1 MICASFRASF
11 YWWLLLPTVLGTSL
25 PDSCN
30 GPVSGCT
37 SWSLL
42 QKEEKQ
48 SRLGSVTEAS
58 ADLVEAADSVFQMAQ
73 ANGVAA
79 QTHVISHLSR
89 EQNMQAQ
96 YLEKL
101 AQQQVSVEQKESAYL
116 ERLEKRLAY
125 QEKTIDAL
133 SKIALVSAH
142 HAGTGQSPATASATG
157 AAKDHEDLE
166 AVKMPQELVALERT
180 ASPAPRDEQ
189 RRQDFQ
195 EDAAA
200 PPEQQ
205 QQLRDEEETP
215 VALTQGAADKAK
227 AEMSDEEKR
236 EKASKVSFF
245 DIMTLRWSIR

>member
-1 MICASFRASF
+1 MTFASLRASF
-11 YWWLLLPTVLGTSL
+11 YWWLLAAIALGASQ
-25 PDSCN
+25 DSCN

-37 SWSLL
+37 SRSLL

-48 SRLGSVTEAS
+48 GKLGSVTEAS

-73 ANGVAA
+73 ADGVAA
-79 QTHVISHLSR
+79 QTHVISHLST

-101 AQQQVSVEQKESAYL
+101 AQQQVSVEKKESAYL

-133 SKIALVSAH
+133 SKIALVSAQ
-142 HAGTGQSPATASATG
+142 HAGTGQSPSAAAATG
-157 AAKDHEDLE
+157 AAELHADPE
-166 AVKMPQELVALERT
+166 AVKMPQELVALQRT
-180 ASPAPRDEQ
+180 AAPARRDEQ
-189 RRQDFQ
+189 RRDDFE

-200 PPEQQ
+200 PPSEQQ
-205 QQLRDEEETP
+205 REEEAP
-215 VALTQGAADKAK
+215 VAMTQAAADKAK
-227 AEMSDEEKR
+227 AEMSDEERR